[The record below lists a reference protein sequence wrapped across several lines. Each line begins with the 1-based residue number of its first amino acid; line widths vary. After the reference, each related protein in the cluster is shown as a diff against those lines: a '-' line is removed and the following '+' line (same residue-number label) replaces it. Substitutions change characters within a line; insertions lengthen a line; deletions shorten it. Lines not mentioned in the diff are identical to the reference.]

1 MMKKHVIWSNI
12 NLDLKDW
19 EDLFDYYWQ
28 EDGRILTEDEKY
40 EAMYETNDEYLE
52 DERMNMDKDVEED
65 IIAIGSLGLWHG
77 RVMGYKEIGNN
88 LKDCLSTDC
97 DYVEWYVDGRKNFRM
112 TGHHHDGTNYVL
124 YRMWKE
130 GLSTEQKDNF
140 LDKIWRGKAT
150 MKDVSRYTRRLGD
163 VIGKIYGW

>member
-1 MMKKHVIWSNI
+1 
-12 NLDLKDW
+12 
-19 EDLFDYYWQ
+19 
-28 EDGRILTEDEKY
+28 
-40 EAMYETNDEYLE
+40 
-52 DERMNMDKDVEED
+52 
-65 IIAIGSLGLWHG
+65 
-77 RVMGYKEIGNN
+77 
-88 LKDCLSTDC
+88 
-97 DYVEWYVDGRKNFRM
+97 M
-112 TGHHHDGTNYVL
+112 TGHHHDGTDYVL